1 MYSLSEQVGEREPGC
16 NSHVLGSVWE
26 VIGILRSRVLRAV
39 RGGVADDHH
48 DGTVRKHPFGYSE
61 EVDAVV
67 GDEICEIILGGR
79 GEKSTNTIITV
90 EREIFKTTQALI
102 KFSSIT
108 MADFSSSSDFQ
119 INRIGPV
126 GI

>member
-48 DGTVRKHPFGYSE
+48 DGTVRKHPFGNSE

-67 GDEICEIILGGR
+67 GDEICEIILGGEG
-79 GEKSTNTIITV
+79 GEEHKYHHYG
-90 EREIFKTTQALI
+90 RKG
-102 KFSSIT
+102 
-108 MADFSSSSDFQ
+108 DFQ
-119 INRIGPV
+119 NNTSFDKILFNHHGRFFLV
-126 GI
+126 